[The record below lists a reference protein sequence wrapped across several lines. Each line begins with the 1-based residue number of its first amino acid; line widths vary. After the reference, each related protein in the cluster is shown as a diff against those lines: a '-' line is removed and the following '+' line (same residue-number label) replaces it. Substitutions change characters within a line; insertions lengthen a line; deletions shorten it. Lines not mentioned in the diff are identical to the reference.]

1 MAAEAA
7 EKAKHP
13 NPNPPAETQYAYPS
27 TIPGPTTTYVS
38 AGYAST
44 ISGDT
49 TVADD
54 VVHLPGQTTS
64 TITAVA
70 TWSDGAVRDDPCT
83 FAIAGDL
90 TAGVLTSTGP
100 TTCTVVGTDFSDGVT
115 RNVVVTATDAFG
127 FSATRSVDFVSSDA
141 VGTGTVTSLK
151 LTGVVS

>member
-1 MAAEAA
+1 MTMLLHAAAMAAEAA
-7 EKAKHP
+7 DKDIKKV
-13 NPNPPAETQYAYPS
+13 
-27 TIPGPTTTYVS
+27 I
-38 AGYAST
+38 AG
-44 ISGDT
+44 DV

-54 VVHLPGQTTS
+54 TVLLPAQTTS

-100 TTCTVVGTDFSDGVT
+100 TTCTVVGTDFADGVT

-127 FSATRSVDFVSSDA
+127 FSATRSVDFVSSGA
-141 VGTGTVTSLK
+141 VSTPTVTGLS

>member
-27 TIPGPTTTYVS
+27 TIPGPTAT
-38 AGYAST
+38 YAST

-54 VVHLPGQTTS
+54 TVLLPAQTTS